1 MIKNKSKKKIRFQ
14 DEFESKVSD
23 TIKRFRLFTKKDRI
37 LVACSGGKDSTAVLY
52 ILNKLGYNVQALT
65 IDALIGNYTKQNLEN
80 LKKFCRQNKI
90 KLHIISF
97 RDEFGNSLCYIR
109 QTLASKGIRLRSCT
123 ICGILKRYLI
133 NKAAKRLK
141 ADYVATGHNLDDEAQ
156 SVMMNLLRNNLEVGA
171 RIGPKTGV
179 MKKESRKSFVQRVK
193 PLYLC
198 SEKDVKKYSMRMDFP
213 VNYSPCPCRH
223 DAYRNKVR
231 KILDR
236 LEKAGESEKRQGGG
250 SQNIKFNIISSFID
264 IAPMLKDKYSG
275 GIQRYCRICKEPSK
289 GEECNTC
296 KLLMVLRSK
305 K

>member
-1 MIKNKSKKKIRFQ
+1 MTHKHKTCRFEEQ
-14 DEFESKVSD
+14 FERKVED
-23 TIKRFRLFTKKDRI
+23 TIKRFRLFNKKNRI

-80 LKKFCRQNKI
+80 LKKFCKQNRI
-90 KLHIISF
+90 RLHIISF

-109 QTLASKGIRLRSCT
+109 QTLASKGIKLRSCT

-156 SVMMNLLRNNLEVGA
+156 SIMMNLLRNNLEVGA
-171 RIGPKTGV
+171 RVGPKTGIIRR
-179 MKKESRKSFVQRVK
+179 ESRKSFVQRVK

-198 SEKDVKKYSMRMDFP
+198 PEKDVKRYSMLMDFP

-223 DAYRNKVR
+223 DAYRNKIR
-231 KILDR
+231 KMLDR
-236 LEKAGESEKRQGGG
+236 LEKAKPG
-250 SQNIKFNIISSFID
+250 IKFNIVTSFTY
-264 IAPMLKDKYSG
+264 MLPQLKEKYNKG
-275 GIQRYCRICKEPSK
+275 TQRYCRLCREPSK
-289 GEECNTC
+289 GPECNTC
-296 KLLMVLRSK
+296 KMLIMLRSRQGANQ
-305 K
+305 

>member
-1 MIKNKSKKKIRFQ
+1 MKTKNKESEPGFEDLFEKKV
-14 DEFESKVSD
+14 DD
-23 TIKRFRLFTKKDRI
+23 TIKRFKLFKKTDRI

-52 ILNKLGYNVQALT
+52 ILKKLGYNVQALT

-80 LKKFCRQNKI
+80 LKKFCKQNKI

-109 QTLASKGIRLRSCT
+109 QTLASKGTKLRSCT
-123 ICGILKRYLI
+123 ICGILKRYII
-133 NKAAKRLK
+133 NKAAKKLR
-141 ADYVATGHNLDDEAQ
+141 ADYVVTGHNMDDEAQ
-156 SVMMNLLRNNLEVGA
+156 SIMMNLLRNNLEVGA
-171 RIGPKTGV
+171 RTGPKTGI

-198 SEKDVKKYSMRMDFP
+198 SEKDVKRYSMLKKFP

-231 KILDR
+231 KMLDR
-236 LEKAGESEKRQGGG
+236 MENKDPG
-250 SQNIKFNIISSFID
+250 IKFNILSSFTG
-264 IAPMLKDKYSG
+264 IAPKLKAKYSG
-275 GIQRYCRICKEPSK
+275 GTQNYCRICKEPSK
-289 GEECNTC
+289 GDECNTC
-296 KLLMVLRSK
+296 KLLMMLRSK